1 MYAITEH
8 IENAGTHSG
17 DATVVLPP
25 QRTYIETIKGAKDIA
40 RAILKEL
47 KITGP
52 FNVQFIAKENHIKVI
67 ELNVRASRSFP
78 FVSKVTGYNF
88 AELAVC
94 AMLGENIEGQ
104 YRTLELD
111 YVAVKSPQFSFSRI
125 KGADPRSRVEMAST
139 GEVACFGDSYSEAL
153 LKSMLAAGFRLPKK
167 NVLVSLGEEENKQ
180 KLLPSLHLL
189 SAMKFKLY
197 ATEHTADFLT
207 LHDIPCEKVYKIR
220 TAQSPNVSE
229 LLENGLPGQ
238 GTLDLI
244 INIPTRALVGENT
257 DGFII
262 RRKAV
267 DMNIPLITNRQLA
280 EAFVAALA
288 ETESKGNGLNA
299 KSWNEYRV

>member
-1 MYAITEH
+1 
-8 IENAGTHSG
+8 
-17 DATVVLPP
+17 
-25 QRTYIETIKGAKDIA
+25 
-40 RAILKEL
+40 
-47 KITGP
+47 
-52 FNVQFIAKENHIKVI
+52 VQFIAKDNHIKVI

-88 AELAVC
+88 AELALR

-167 NVLVSLGEEENKQ
+167 NVLVSLGEEDNKQ

-229 LLENGLPGQ
+229 LLENLPAPQGASRQ
-238 GTLDLI
+238 AGGTLDLI
-244 INIPTRALVGENT
+244 INIPTRAFVGENT

-262 RRKAV
+262 RRKAI

-299 KSWNEYRV
+299 KAWNEYRV